1 MTVTSKRAVL
11 AGMLV
16 AAVALTSFRGTLK
29 RLYAADRAARV
40 AASEAYPSGRAAS
53 RPSDPGA
60 QPASNPPADAPAD
73 PWTSTQTVQPED
85 FVKELGETKAPAGQ
99 RPVVAC
105 VGFHI
110 LYEGGHIPGASFHGP
125 GSKEEGIA
133 DLKKWAQGLPRSANV
148 VIYCGCC
155 PIVRCPNL
163 RPAFTA
169 LRDMGFT
176 HLRVLLLPQNF
187 ATDWAGKGYPVEKGK

>member
-1 MTVTSKRAVL
+1 MTATGKRAVL

-29 RLYAADRAARV
+29 RLHAAERAARV
-40 AASEAYPSGRAAS
+40 AASDSNSSGRPSGR
-53 RPSDPGA
+53 PTDPPA
-60 QPASNPPADAPAD
+60 QPAANPPADSPSD
-73 PWTSTQTVQPED
+73 PWTSAQTVKPEE
-85 FVKELGETKAPAGQ
+85 FVKELGETKAPAAE

-105 VGFHI
+105 VGFHV

-125 GSKEEGIA
+125 GSKDEGLA

-148 VIYCGCC
+148 VLYCGCC
-155 PIVRCPNL
+155 PIARCPNL

-169 LRDMGFT
+169 LHDMGFT
-176 HLRVLLLPQNF
+176 RLRVLLLPQNF

>member
-1 MTVTSKRAVL
+1 MSTKAAPRPKAILRSCIRAAFVVATVSL
-11 AGMLV
+11 ALLWV
-16 AAVALTSFRGTLK
+16 WDT
-29 RLYAADRAARV
+29 AARV
-40 AASEAYPSGRAAS
+40 
-53 RPSDPGA
+53 
-60 QPASNPPADAPAD
+60 QPANAQKAAAEEKVAD
-73 PWTSTQTVQPED
+73 PWTSAQTVQPEE
-85 FVKELGETKAPAGQ
+85 FVKELGETKAPAAE

-105 VGFHI
+105 VGFHV
-110 LYEGGHIPGASFHGP
+110 LYEGGHVPGATFHGP
-125 GSKEEGIA
+125 GSKDEGLA

-169 LRDMGFT
+169 LHDMGFT
-176 HLRVLLLPQNF
+176 RLRVLLLPQNF

>member
-1 MTVTSKRAVL
+1 MTATGKRVL
-11 AGMLV
+11 LAIVV

-29 RLYAADRAARV
+29 RLHAAERGARAAS
-40 AASEAYPSGRAAS
+40 SEANPAGRSSGRA
-53 RPSDPGA
+53 SDPGA
-60 QPASNPPADAPAD
+60 QPAANSPADAPAD
-73 PWTSTQTVQPED
+73 PWTSAQTVQPEE
-85 FVKELGETKAPAGQ
+85 FVKELGETKAPAAE

-110 LYEGGHIPGASFHGP
+110 LYEGGHIPGATFHGP
-125 GSKEEGIA
+125 GSKEEGLA
-133 DLKKWAQGLPRSANV
+133 DLKKWAQGLPRSSNV

-169 LRDMGFT
+169 LHDMGFT